1 MAKEG
6 YFMASGRTSSRH
18 GARVSV
24 AAMTLCAL
32 LAAACGPTSTP
43 VDPPS
48 TVAVPGAPEG
58 PADEPSVDGGDTTA
72 AAPADAPPEPA
83 PATPAPADAAPAT
96 PTDGAPPPAATPTA
110 DAAPPAPTPIDA
122 DGPLASACRPL
133 LQPAI
138 PARVIEVDAQA
149 GAELSGA
156 VLEHLAGQLRQVAD
170 TPGGVT
176 VDASGRIDGDVR
188 EWTLGDIRAVEAASR
203 SIPQTSDTAVV
214 HVVAL
219 RGQPDQSD
227 PGIASSIGIAFGATS
242 FVVFPD
248 RVDDLALL
256 LGGADAI
263 LRAVVVHEL
272 GHLLCLVNL
281 SYDSEID
288 HEDPEH
294 PGHSRDDTSVMFHAI
309 ETTAIGQL
317 FQGAPPSTFG
327 DADLAD
333 LEGLRTGR
341 Y

>member
-1 MAKEG
+1 MG
-6 YFMASGRTSSRH
+6 SGRTSSRPER
-18 GARVSV
+18 RVVGLVV
-24 AAMTLCAL
+24 AVCVV
-32 LAAACGPTSTP
+32 LASACGPTTTAPTTP
-43 VDPPS
+43 TTVPVPS
-48 TVAVPGAPEG
+48 GT
-58 PADEPSVDGGDTTA
+58 GDTADTA
-72 AAPADAPPEPA
+72 DGTV
-83 PATPAPADAAPAT
+83 TPAPAPGAT
-96 PTDGAPPPAATPTA
+96 PTGDPGEPAAPGATEAPAPASPTADDASAATPPPAPADTPA
-110 DAAPPAPTPIDA
+110 GPTPIDA

-138 PARVIEVDAQA
+138 ASRVIEVDAQA

-156 VLEHLAGQLRQVAD
+156 VLDHLAGTLRQVAD
-170 TPGGVT
+170 APGGVT
-176 VDASGRIDGDVR
+176 VDASGRIEGEAR
-188 EWTLGDIRAVEAASR
+188 EWTLEDIRAVEAGSR
-203 SIPQTSDTAVV
+203 SIPQTGDTAVV

-248 RVDDLALL
+248 RVDDLAIL

-272 GHLLCLVNL
+272 GHVLCLVNL
-281 SYDSEID
+281 SYESEID
-288 HEDPEH
+288 HEDPDH
-294 PGHSRDDTSVMFHAI
+294 PGHSRDSGSVMFHAI

-317 FQGAPPSTFG
+317 FQGPPPSTFT
-327 DADLAD
+327 AEDLAD

>member
-1 MAKEG
+1 
-6 YFMASGRTSSRH
+6 
-18 GARVSV
+18 
-24 AAMTLCAL
+24 MTLYCYL
-32 LAAACGPTSTP
+32 
-43 VDPPS
+43 V
-48 TVAVPGAPEG
+48 
-58 PADEPSVDGGDTTA
+58 
-72 AAPADAPPEPA
+72 
-83 PATPAPADAAPAT
+83 
-96 PTDGAPPPAATPTA
+96 
-110 DAAPPAPTPIDA
+110 AAPPAPTPIDA

-149 GAELSGA
+149 GAELSDA
-156 VLEHLAGQLRQVAD
+156 VLEHLAGSLRQVAD
-170 TPGGVT
+170 APGGVT
-176 VDASGRIDGDVR
+176 VDSSGRIDGDVR
-188 EWTLGDIRAVEAASR
+188 EWTLADIRAVEAASR